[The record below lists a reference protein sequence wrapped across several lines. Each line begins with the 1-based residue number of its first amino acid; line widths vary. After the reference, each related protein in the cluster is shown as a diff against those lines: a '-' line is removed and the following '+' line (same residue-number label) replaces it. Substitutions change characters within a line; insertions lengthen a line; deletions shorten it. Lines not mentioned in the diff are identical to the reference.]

1 MLVANMSAA
10 PEPRPPREQR
20 SLFGEILDWM
30 LAPLLLLWPMS
41 VVLTWLVAQ
50 GIANKPFDREL
61 GEMVRVLAKE
71 VSVRADVTRPQAV
84 FTLPAGAAEI
94 LHTDESDEIYYQV
107 LGLRGEHLSGDADLP
122 VPPYEDRAPP
132 GELRYRDE
140 VLNNENVRVAYMWV
154 NVGSGFGAREGP
166 EAPLVQVAET
176 LGKRS
181 RLATEIIKGV
191 ILPQF
196 VILPVAVLLV
206 WLALARGIAPL
217 NDLQQR
223 IRKRD
228 SSDLSPIDERQAPE
242 EVSPL
247 VRAINDLLA
256 RLDQSMRSQKH
267 FLADAAH
274 QLKTPLAGLRTQAEL
289 AQRQI
294 DAGESDPPA
303 LKKTLQQ
310 IARSSQSAAH
320 MVNQLLAMARAEDQG
335 IAAQHQV
342 VNLARL
348 ATETVR
354 DFVPRAL
361 EKRIDLG
368 YEEPEARQAGGAPRQ
383 GALVRGHALLLR
395 ELIRN
400 LVDNALQYTPSGGT
414 VTVRVID
421 DPFGQVVV
429 LQVEDSG
436 PGIAPGERDKVFQ
449 PFYRSLGSQVDGS
462 GLGLAIVRE
471 IAQQHGAEVTLTDAI
486 ERPRGG
492 AGDDGAS
499 GPGARFSLRFA
510 AAALSNEAAEAASGA
525 EAPSTALLPPF
536 PKGSP

>member
-1 MLVANMSAA
+1 M
-10 PEPRPPREQR
+10 PKPTEPKQREQR

-41 VVLTWLVAQ
+41 VVLTGLVAQ

-61 GEMVRVLAKE
+61 GEMVRVLSKE
-71 VSVRADVTRPQAV
+71 VAVRAADGRQRAE
-84 FTLPAGAAEI
+84 FTLPTAASEI
-94 LHTDESDEIYYQV
+94 LRTDEADDIYYQV
-107 LGLRGEHLSGDADLP
+107 LGLRGELLSGEAALP
-122 VPPYEDRAPP
+122 VPGDEDRAPL
-132 GELRYRDE
+132 GEVRYRDE
-140 VLNNENVRVAYMWV
+140 TLNTDTVRVAYMWV
-154 NVGSGFGAREGP
+154 NVAGRAAAREGQS
-166 EAPLVQVAET
+166 APLVQVAET

-196 VILPVAVLLV
+196 VILPLAVLLV

-217 NDLQQR
+217 NELQQR
-223 IRKRD
+223 IRRRD
-228 SSDLSPIDERQAPE
+228 ANDLSPIDEREAPE

-247 VRAINDLLA
+247 VCAINDLLA
-256 RLDQSMRSQKH
+256 RLDQSMRAQKH

-289 AQRQI
+289 AQREI
-294 DAGESDPPA
+294 DAGQSDPQA
-303 LKKTLQQ
+303 LKKSLQQ

-320 MVNQLLAMARAEDQG
+320 MVNQLLAMARAENQG
-335 IAAQHQV
+335 PAMQHQPL
-342 VNLARL
+342 NLARL

-354 DFVPRAL
+354 DFVPRAI

-368 YEEPEARQAGGAPRQ
+368 YEGPDALAAPRHPQ
-383 GALVRGHALLLR
+383 GLMVMGHGLLLR
-395 ELIRN
+395 ELMRN
-400 LVDNALQYTPSGGT
+400 LIDNALQYTPPGGT

-436 PGIAPGERDKVFQ
+436 PGIAVAEREQVFQ
-449 PFYRSLGSQVDGS
+449 PFYRSLGTNVDGS

-471 IAQQHGAEVTLTDAI
+471 IAQQHGAEVTLEDANLRR
-486 ERPRGG
+486 RPGLSEQ
-492 AGDDGAS
+492 AEAPH
-499 GPGARFSLRFA
+499 GPGARFILRLPA
-510 AAALSNEAAEAASGA
+510 APPVADVTADGATDNASKSANERSAASGLA
-525 EAPSTALLPPF
+525 QRA
-536 PKGSP
+536 